1 MKNSIDITYS
11 ISEKL
16 PKWPGSVGYTSTRH
30 LQIPPNINNSSSIQ
44 MDCHFGTH
52 LDAPLHFVENGKPVD
67 QLDLDKL
74 IGEVFVAEIRN
85 ARSITSDALEKAG
98 IPENCKR
105 LLLKTDNQEYWKKG
119 ISEFQEDFC
128 SIDSSG
134 AQWVVKKGIELIGI
148 DYLSIQRYHDSPLTH
163 TILLENEVIIL
174 ETLNLEQVKPGKYEL
189 ICLPIKLQGLEG
201 APVRALLKECS

>member
-1 MKNSIDITYS
+1 
-11 ISEKL
+11 
-16 PKWPGSVGYTSTRH
+16 
-30 LQIPPNINNSSSIQ
+30 

-52 LDAPLHFVENGKPVD
+52 LDAPLHFVENGKSVD

-74 IGEVFVAEIRN
+74 MGEVFVAEIRN
-85 ARSITSDALEKAG
+85 VRSITSDALERAG
-98 IPENCKR
+98 IPNNCKR